1 MFRHVS
7 TIKCFEGIRW
17 STMIHRKTLTLRW
30 PSNHHGPWRNQSAG
44 AVRRVVRSYG
54 YLWIYTVY
62 IYTYHIFPTVHGK
75 ELSLI
80 IRWSRKIATYPEFGW
95 VELCY
100 LAEFWPGLCAVQHFG
115 TWNEPLGKHRLYET
129 FAICL
134 FDHQWIG
141 DWSRNACQYWIMK
154 PLLLSG
160 LLLLCPQNSC
170 FFGRKKDPKALN
182 RRKPDPAK
190 MDDQPMNHG
199 SVLSDWMV
207 TVSDYPWRIHGAGI
221 YANIKV
227 FLLMG
232 SMEHHFSSS
241 TVRIRHG

>member
-1 MFRHVS
+1 MFQHVS
-7 TIKCFEGIRW
+7 TVKCFEGIRW
-17 STMIHRKTLTLRW
+17 STMIHRKNSNLALAIQ
-30 PSNHHGPWRNQSAG
+30 PSWAMAEPKC
-44 AVRRVVRSYG
+44 RRREKSCSK
-54 YLWIYTVY
+54 LWISMDIYHIYIY

-80 IRWSRKIATYPEFGW
+80 IRWSRKIVTYPEFGC

-160 LLLLCPQNSC
+160 LLLLCPQNSW
-170 FFGRKKDPKALN
+170 FFWSEKRP
-182 RRKPDPAK
+182 
-190 MDDQPMNHG
+190 
-199 SVLSDWMV
+199 
-207 TVSDYPWRIHGAGI
+207 
-221 YANIKV
+221 
-227 FLLMG
+227 
-232 SMEHHFSSS
+232 
-241 TVRIRHG
+241 